1 MQQHR
6 LVDQQFGQ
14 VAQAYLTSAV
24 HAQGDDLDALAADHG
39 LRRTARHAMPANN
52 LALVYRRG

>member
-6 LVDQQFGQ
+6 LVDAQFGQ

-24 HAQGDDLDALAADHG
+24 HAQGDDLDALAA
-39 LRRTARHAMPANN
+39 LAQSAPHAKV
-52 LALVYRRG
+52 LLSLIHI

>member
-24 HAQGDDLDALAADHG
+24 HAQGADLDALAA
-39 LRRTARHAMPANN
+39 LAQSAPHAKV
-52 LALVYRRG
+52 LDLGSGDRKSVV